1 MKVIEA
7 PNVHQTTAV
16 RQSTTLPMVTYLY
29 FTSSIRMNQ
38 TIVPSTVE
46 PSPQRLTNVHR
57 YWQAT
62 NYLGAAQ
69 LYLRDNFLLERPL
82 EASDIKPRLLGHWGT
97 QPGLN
102 LVYTHLNRLIQDT
115 NAELL
120 MVVGPGHGAPAILAN
135 LYLEG
140 TMGEFY
146 PEFRV
151 GMDGMSELIRQF
163 SWPYGLPSHLVPGT
177 PGQIQEGGEL
187 GYCLSHAFGAAL
199 DNPDLL
205 VACVVGDGE
214 AETGPLAAAW
224 HSNKYLNPATS
235 GAVLPILHANGYK
248 LSGPT
253 IYGRM
258 SQPELSS
265 LFTGYGYQV
274 RFVGGSD
281 PMQVHAA
288 MWQAIN
294 WAYEEIQ
301 AIQHR
306 ARMGL
311 LTGVP
316 TWPMI
321 ILQTP
326 KGWTCPLTVDGKPIE
341 NTSHAHQLPVADP
354 AGQPAQLAVLEGWL
368 RSYRPQDLF
377 DSLGRP
383 FANVLATCP
392 TGSRRMG
399 MNAHANGGQQLV
411 PLQLPDYTSYAV
423 PVTSPGS
430 VTDEGTHTLALY
442 LRDVFCLNESARNFR
457 VVCPDE
463 TTSNRMAPLFQA
475 TQRAWM
481 GTMTE
486 TDEFLSPDGRVME
499 ILSEHTCEGWLEG
512 YLLTG
517 RHGLFGCY
525 EAFIPLV
532 DSMLNQYAKW
542 LKVSRETSWRKP
554 LASLNYLL
562 TSHVWRQDH
571 NGYTH
576 QAPGFINLVVEKK
589 SEMARVYLPPD
600 SNCLLAVA
608 DHCLRSRDY
617 INLIVASK
625 ARQAQWLTIDEARA
639 HCSRGMS
646 DWEWAGNA
654 TGHQPDVVL
663 ACAGDVPTN
672 ETVAA
677 AAILTEH
684 LPELRVRVVN
694 VVDLLTMQSPDRHPH
709 GFPEA
714 AFVQLFTESRP
725 VVFAFHGYPTLIH
738 ELLHHRTNP
747 TRFHVRG
754 YMEEGRTTTP
764 FDMLVLNNMSR
775 YQLVLAALE
784 HLSKRT
790 DTQKLTDWCYQK
802 LDQHKAYIRREGVD
816 MPEVRS

>member
-1 MKVIEA
+1 MNSAILS
-7 PNVHQTTAV
+7 TAV
-16 RQSTTLPMVTYLY
+16 PQS
-29 FTSSIRMNQ
+29 
-38 TIVPSTVE
+38 E
-46 PSPQRLTNVHR
+46 RLAQLHR

-69 LYLRDNFLLERPL
+69 LYLRDNVLLDRPL
-82 EASDIKPRLLGHWGT
+82 QVSDIKPRLLGHWGT

-102 LVYTHLNRLIQDT
+102 LIYAHLNRLIQDT
-115 NAELL
+115 DANVLA
-120 MVVGPGHGAPAILAN
+120 VIGPGHGAPAILAN
-135 LYLEG
+135 LFLEG
-140 TMGEFY
+140 TLGEFDALY
-146 PEFRV
+146 KP
-151 GMDGMSELIRQF
+151 GMLGLSNLIRQF

-199 DNPDLL
+199 DNPDLI

-235 GAVLPILHANGYK
+235 GAVLPILHVNGYK
-248 LSGPT
+248 LSSPT
-253 IYGRM
+253 IFGRM
-258 SQPELSS
+258 SQDELTN

-274 RFVGGSD
+274 RIVGGSD
-281 PMQVHAA
+281 PMQVHTA
-288 MWQAIN
+288 MWQAMN

-301 AIQHR
+301 TIQQN

-311 LTGVP
+311 LNGVP
-316 TWPMI
+316 AWPML

-326 KGWTCPLTVDGKPIE
+326 KGWTCPLTVDGQPIE
-341 NTSHAHQLPVADP
+341 NTSHSHQLPVADP
-354 AGQPAQLAVLEGWL
+354 AGKPSQLKTLETWL
-368 RSYRPQDLF
+368 RSYHPQDLF
-377 DSLGRP
+377 DETGHPFVDVVSL
-383 FANVLATCP
+383 CP
-392 TGSRRMG
+392 RGDKRMG
-399 MNAHANGGQQLV
+399 MNPHANGGAL
-411 PLQLPDYTSYAV
+411 LEALKLPGFADYAV
-423 PVTSPGS
+423 SVPSPGS
-430 VTDEGTHTLALY
+430 AQAEGTHTLALY
-442 LRDVFCLNESARNFR
+442 LRDVFRLNESARNFR

-463 TTSNRMAPLFQA
+463 TTSNRMTPLFDA
-475 TQRAWM
+475 TGRAWM
-481 GTMTE
+481 GAMVE
-486 TDEFLSPDGRVME
+486 TDEYLSPDGRVME

-542 LKVSRETSWRKP
+542 LKVSRETPWRKP

-576 QAPGFINLVVEKK
+576 QVPSFINSVVAKK
-589 SEMARVYLPPD
+589 SSVARVYLPPD
-600 SNCLLAVA
+600 ANCLLSVM

-617 INLIVASK
+617 INLVVASK
-625 ARQAQWLTIDEARA
+625 ASQTQWLSIDEARA

-646 DWEWAGNA
+646 VWNWAGNEIN
-654 TGHQPDVVL
+654 HQPDVVL

-672 ETVAA
+672 EVIAA
-677 AAILTEH
+677 ATILRERLH
-684 LPELRVRVVN
+684 DLSVRVVN
-694 VVDLLTMQSPDRHPH
+694 VMDLLTIMSPEDHPH

-714 AFVQLFTESRP
+714 AFVQLFTPNKP
-725 VVFAFHGYPTLIH
+725 VIFAFHGYPALIH

-775 YQLVLAALE
+775 YQLVLSALDRVG
-784 HLSKRT
+784 KRIGT
-790 DTQKLTDWCYQK
+790 DDLRRWCQEKLTA
-802 LDQHKAYIRREGVD
+802 HAGYIRRNGQD
-816 MPEVRS
+816 MPELRC

>member
-1 MKVIEA
+1 MNQAII
-7 PNVHQTTAV
+7 PTAV
-16 RQSTTLPMVTYLY
+16 PTA
-29 FTSSIRMNQ
+29 
-38 TIVPSTVE
+38 E
-46 PSPQRLTNVHR
+46 RLAQLHR

-69 LYLRDNFLLERPL
+69 LYLRDNVLLDRPL
-82 EASDIKPRLLGHWGT
+82 VASDIKPRLLGHWGT

-102 LVYTHLNRLIQDT
+102 LIYAHLNRLIQDT
-115 NAELL
+115 NATVLL
-120 MVVGPGHGAPAILAN
+120 VVGPGHGAPAILAN
-135 LYLEG
+135 LFLEG
-140 TMGEFY
+140 TLGEFDARY
-146 PEFRV
+146 EP
-151 GMDGMSELIRQF
+151 GILGLSNLIRQF

-187 GYCLSHAFGAAL
+187 GYSLSHAFGAVL

-224 HSNKYLNPATS
+224 HANKYLNPGTS

-258 SQPELSS
+258 SDRELIS
-265 LFTGYGYQV
+265 LFTGYGYQI
-274 RFVGGSD
+274 RIVGGSD
-281 PMQVHAA
+281 PMQVHTA
-288 MWQAIN
+288 MWQAMT

-301 AIQHR
+301 AIR
-306 ARMGL
+306 ENARLGI
-311 LTGVP
+311 TSGVP
-316 TWPMI
+316 AWPML

-326 KGWTCPLTVDGKPIE
+326 KGWTCPLTVDGQPIE
-341 NTSHAHQLPVADP
+341 NTFHSHQLPVSDP
-354 AGQPAQLAVLEGWL
+354 VGKPTQLKTLETWL

-377 DSLGRP
+377 DETGHP
-383 FANVLATCP
+383 FVDVVSVCP
-392 TGSRRMG
+392 TDHKRMG
-399 MNAHANGGQQLV
+399 MNPHANGGALLV
-411 PLQLPDYTSYAV
+411 PLKLPDFADYAV
-423 PVTSPGS
+423 SIPSPGS
-430 VTDEGTHTLALY
+430 VSVEGTHTLAIY
-442 LRDVFCLNESARNFR
+442 LRDVFRLNEQAQNFR
-457 VVCPDE
+457 IVCPDE
-463 TTSNRMAPLFQA
+463 TTSNRMAPLFEA
-475 TQRAWM
+475 TERAWM
-481 GTMTE
+481 GPMVE
-486 TDEFLSPDGRVME
+486 TDEFLSTDGRIME

-542 LKVSRETSWRKP
+542 LKVSKETPWRKP

-576 QAPGFINLVVEKK
+576 QVPSFINSVVAKK
-589 SEMARVYLPPD
+589 SSVARVYLPPD
-600 SNCLLAVA
+600 ANCLLSVM
-608 DHCLRSRDY
+608 DHCLQSRDY

-625 ARQAQWLTIDEARA
+625 AKQAQWLSIDEARA

-646 DWEWAGNA
+646 VWTWAGNEINQ
-654 TGHQPDVVL
+654 QPDVVL

-672 ETVAA
+672 EITAA
-677 AAILTEH
+677 AAILRER
-684 LPELRVRVVN
+684 LPALSVRVVN
-694 VVDLLTMQSPDRHPH
+694 VMDLLTIMSPEDHPH

-714 AFVQLFTESRP
+714 AFIQLFTPDKP
-725 VVFAFHGYPTLIH
+725 VIFAFHGYPMLIH

-754 YMEEGRTTTP
+754 YLEEGRTTTP

-775 YQLVLAALE
+775 YQLVLSALDRVE
-784 HLSKRT
+784 KRNGSEEVRSWCR
-790 DTQKLTDWCYQK
+790 DKLTE
-802 LDQHKAYIRREGVD
+802 HAAYIRRCGQD